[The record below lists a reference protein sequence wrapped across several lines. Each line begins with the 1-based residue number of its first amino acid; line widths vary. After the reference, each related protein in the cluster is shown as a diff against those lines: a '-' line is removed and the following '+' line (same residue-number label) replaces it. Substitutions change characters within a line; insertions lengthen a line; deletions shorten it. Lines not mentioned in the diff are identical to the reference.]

1 MKKYIVSDG
10 WHTFYGI
17 PLWVENGCIIRGLI
31 LCQGDYVTAYPYKNP
46 DTTVTISVAE
56 FPSRTSE
63 NFGTRAKSFSNN
75 GFFRSNGKGVKL

>member
-31 LCQGDYVTAYPYKNP
+31 LCQGDYVTAYPYKKSRYNGY
-46 DTTVTISVAE
+46 DKCSGISV
-56 FPSRTSE
+56 P
-63 NFGTRAKSFSNN
+63 NFRKLWNKGEII
-75 GFFRSNGKGVKL
+75 FR